1 MKQLILGG
9 ARSGKSTL
17 AERLATESSEEVIYI
32 ATASLAQSDIEMER
46 RIRAHRDRRPDA
58 WQLIEEP
65 LNLAEALRQNCATGR
80 FLIVDCLTLWLSN
93 ILLVDE
99 GRQFNEQTTALLSVL
114 PELRGN
120 LILVSNEVGLGI
132 VPLGEISRRFQDE
145 SGWLHQQ
152 VAKLCDRV
160 ILTVAGLPLIL
171 KGDAI

>member
-17 AERLATESSEEVIYI
+17 AERLATESSEEVTYI
-32 ATASLAQSDIEMER
+32 ATAALTQNDVEMKQ
-46 RIRAHRDRRPDA
+46 RIRAHRDRRPET

-65 LNLAEALRQNCATGR
+65 LNLAEALRLNCATGR
-80 FLIVDCLTLWLSN
+80 FVIVDCLTLWLSN
-93 ILLVDE
+93 ILLLED
-99 GRQFNEQTTALLSVL
+99 GRYFKQQTTALLSVL
-114 PELRGN
+114 PELQGN

-132 VPLGEISRRFQDE
+132 VPLGEMSRRFQDE

-152 VAKLCDRV
+152 VARVCDRV
-160 ILTVAGLPLIL
+160 ILTVAGLPLTL